1 MSMTA
6 FSLNNSRITLLIIA
20 VLTFLGIQAYNTIPE
35 AYDPGFTIRNA
46 QVITQF
52 PGASPKRV
60 EDLVT
65 DPLEK
70 AVLELAEL
78 DYVKSQSK
86 NGVSIL
92 TVAIKEDYSD
102 LQPIWDKLRRKIER
116 AASTLPEGVGA
127 PVVNDEF
134 GDVYGIVL
142 AIHGEGFSYRELKQ
156 TAEDLRSGLFLL
168 DVVAKVD
175 LHGVQQEQI
184 KLKFDANALTAYDL
198 TPNQLADILSK
209 QNIVLSGG
217 SVVFGQERLPIEPSG
232 NYNTPDE
239 VKGTLVTLPSSGKTV
254 RLDSLVTLESGY
266 EFPINNPVYFNGKPS
281 VNVAIAM
288 VETGNNV
295 RLGEQ
300 VDAYVEQFTR
310 QLPIGLEISKVNFA
324 PKEVEDKVN
333 QFVSSL
339 VQSMTVVG
347 LVMFIFLGWRT
358 GLIVSLLVPVSM
370 LLTILVMSQ
379 IGVGLDQISLA
390 ALIIALGMLVDNGI
404 VMSENILVRINQ
416 GVSKK
421 TAAIES
427 ANELKLPLLTSSLT
441 TSAAFLPIF
450 LAKSTMGEYTGA
462 LFVVVT
468 ITLLTSWL
476 LSLVMIPLLC
486 VLLLKPTKQVKQQSP
501 TQLAWY
507 ANLLTTLIRFRW
519 LTVVAMLVAT
529 VFTFHA
535 MKWLPNI
542 FFPPSERAFFKMEVT
557 MPMGTSIEHNQAMVA
572 DIEQYLLT
580 LKAKDASDGKPSIT
594 VSDVNDEG
602 SNKLGIKNT
611 GIKNQGIKNWSVY
624 VGYGGPRYVLPH
636 SSRTSSPEY
645 SFWIINTHDYR
656 DNPELMQRIES
667 YVNEHH
673 PDAIATTRLIEN
685 GAAILN
691 PVEIRLNGLDQD
703 KVFAITQ
710 EIKAKLASIDGL
722 KDISDDWGQ
731 KTKTIRIVIDQ
742 QKAALAGVS
751 NRDIALSLQ
760 TSLVGKTLSEFRDG
774 ILSIPIVLSNEERE
788 ELNVEQILALPI
800 YTPAGD
806 VTLAHIAD
814 VDIVWQNAKIY
825 RRNSYKSVTI
835 GAQLGPGYTASE
847 GLNAILP
854 WLEAESG
861 NWPSGVFFEL
871 GGEFEKSEK
880 STGSI
885 SENLPLALFVII
897 GLLVAQFNSF
907 RKPIIILSTIPIAF
921 VGVVA
926 GLLIGK
932 SFFGFMTFLGVI
944 SLAGIVINNA
954 IVLLEQV
961 DIEIASGKRAI
972 DALIAAGKRRMKP
985 ILLTTLTTV
994 LGMIPL
1000 LITGGAMWQTM
1011 AIAIVAGLIFSTV
1024 LTLIFVPVLYS
1035 VFYRVKI

>member
-1 MSMTA
+1 MSITA
-6 FSLNNSRITLLIIA
+6 FALNNSRITLLIIA
-20 VLTFLGIQAYNTIPE
+20 VLTFLGVQAYNTIPE

-70 AVLELAEL
+70 VVLELAEL
-78 DYVKSQSK
+78 DFVKSQSK

-92 TVAIKEDYSD
+92 TVAIKEEYSD

-116 AASTLPEGVGA
+116 AASELPEGVGT

-142 AIHGEGFSYRELKQ
+142 AIHGEGFTYRELKQ

-168 DVVAKVD
+168 DDVAKVD

-184 KLKFDANALTAYDL
+184 KLKFNANALAAYDL
-198 TPNQLADILSK
+198 TPNQLTDILSQ

-217 SVVFGQERLPIEPSG
+217 SIVFGQERLPIEPSG
-232 NYNTPDE
+232 NYNTLED
-239 VKGTLVTLPSSGKTV
+239 VKGTLVTLPTSGKAV
-254 RLDSLVTLESGY
+254 RLDSLVSIESGY

-288 VETGNNV
+288 IETGNNV

-300 VDAYVEQFTR
+300 VERYVEQFSR
-310 QLPIGLEISKVNFA
+310 QMPIGLEISKVNFA
-324 PKEVEDKVN
+324 PKEVEDKVD

-358 GLIVSLLVPVSM
+358 GLIVSLLVPISM
-370 LLTILVMSQ
+370 LLTILVMNK

-404 VMSENILVRINQ
+404 VMSENILVRLNQ
-416 GVSKK
+416 GASKK
-421 TAAIES
+421 VAAIES

-450 LAKSTMGEYTGA
+450 LAKSNMGEYTGA

-468 ITLLTSWL
+468 ITLLASWL
-476 LSLVMIPLLC
+476 LSMVMIPLLC
-486 VLLLKPTKQVKQQSP
+486 VLLLKPTKQVKQVP
-501 TQLAWY
+501 ANHLAWY
-507 ANLLTTLIRFRW
+507 ATLLTQLIRFRW
-519 LTVVAMLVAT
+519 LTVATMLVAT
-529 VFTFHA
+529 VFAFQA

-542 FFPPSERAFFKMEVT
+542 FFPPSERTFFKMEVT
-557 MPMGTSIEHNQAMVA
+557 LPMGTSIEHNRDMVA
-572 DIEQYLLT
+572 DIEQFLHT
-580 LKAKDASDGKPSIT
+580 LKAEAPSDEHNT
-594 VSDVNDEG
+594 N
-602 SNKLGIKNT
+602 NKGIN
-611 GIKNQGIKNWSVY
+611 NWTVY
-624 VGYGGPRYVLPH
+624 VGYGGPRYILPH

-656 DNPELMQRIES
+656 DNPELMKRIES
-667 YVNEHH
+667 YINENH

-722 KDISDDWGQ
+722 KDVSDDWGQ
-731 KTKTIRIVIDQ
+731 KTKTLRIVIDQ
-742 QKAALAGVS
+742 QKAALAGVT

-760 TSLVGKTLSEFRDG
+760 TSLVGKNLSEFRDG
-774 ILSIPIVLSNEERE
+774 ILTIPIVLSNEERE
-788 ELNVEQILALPI
+788 ALNVEQIMALPI
-800 YTPAGD
+800 YTLSD
-806 VTLAHIAD
+806 NLTLAHIAD
-814 VDIVWQNAKIY
+814 IDIVWQNAKIY

-835 GAQLGPGYTASE
+835 GAQLEPGYTANE

-854 WLEAESG
+854 WLKAESQM
-861 NWPSGVFFEL
+861 WPNSVFFEI
-871 GGEFEKSEK
+871 GGEYEKSKK

-885 SENLPLALFVII
+885 GESLPLALFVII

-926 GLLIGK
+926 GLHIGN

-961 DIEIASGKRAI
+961 DIELSAGKRAI

-1000 LITGGAMWQTM
+1000 LLTGGAMWQTM
-1011 AIAIVAGLIFSTV
+1011 AIAIIAGLIFSTL

-1035 VFYRVKI
+1035 IFYKVKA

>member
-6 FSLNNSRITLLIIA
+6 FSLNNSRITLVIIA

-46 QVITQF
+46 QVITHF

-78 DYVKSQSK
+78 NFVKSQSK

-102 LQPIWDKLRRKIER
+102 LQPIWDKLRRKIDR
-116 AASTLPEGVGA
+116 AASKLPEGVGV

-168 DVVAKVD
+168 DDVAKVD

-184 KLKFDANALTAYDL
+184 KLKFDANALAAYDL

-239 VKGTLVTLPSSGKTV
+239 IKGTLVTLPSSGKTV
-254 RLDSLVTLESGY
+254 RLDSLVTIESGY

-295 RLGEQ
+295 RLGEH
-300 VDAYVEQFTR
+300 VEAYVEQFTR

-324 PKEVEDKVN
+324 PKEVKDKVD

-358 GLIVSLLVPVSM
+358 GLIVSLLVPISM
-370 LLTILVMSQ
+370 LLTILVMSK

-421 TAAIES
+421 VAAIES

-468 ITLLTSWL
+468 ITLLASWL

-486 VLLLKPTKQVKQQSP
+486 VLLLKPTKQVKEESP
-501 TQLAWY
+501 NQLAWY
-507 ANLLTTLIRFRW
+507 ANLLTKLIRFRW
-519 LTVVAMLVAT
+519 LTVATMVVAT
-529 VFTFHA
+529 VFAFQA

-542 FFPPSERAFFKMEVT
+542 FFPPSERTFFKMEVT
-557 MPMGTSIEHNQAMVA
+557 MPMGTSIEQNQAMVF
-572 DIEQYLLT
+572 DIEQFLFSLQ
-580 LKAKDASDGKPSIT
+580 AQESSDGKQ
-594 VSDVNDEG
+594 SDKEFDIH
-602 SNKLGIKNT
+602 S
-611 GIKNQGIKNWSVY
+611 QGIKNWAVY
-624 VGYGGPRYVLPH
+624 VGYGGPRYILPH

-645 SFWIINTHDYR
+645 SFWVINTHDYR

-667 YVNEHH
+667 YISENH

-710 EIKAKLASIDGL
+710 EIKAKLAGIDGL
-722 KDISDDWGQ
+722 KDVSDDWGQ

-742 QKAALAGVS
+742 QKAALAGVN

-760 TSLVGKTLSEFRDG
+760 TSLVGKNLSEFRDG

-800 YTPAGD
+800 YTPAGS

-814 VDIVWQNAKIY
+814 VDVVWQNAKIY

-835 GAQLGPGYTASE
+835 GAQLEPGYTASE

-854 WLEAESG
+854 WLEAESQT
-861 NWPSGVFFEL
+861 WPNSVFFEI
-871 GGEFEKSEK
+871 GGEEEKSKK

-926 GLLIGK
+926 GLHIGN

-961 DIEIASGKRAI
+961 DIELSSGKRAI

-1011 AIAIVAGLIFSTV
+1011 AIAIIAGLIFSTL

-1035 VFYRVKI
+1035 IFYRVEV